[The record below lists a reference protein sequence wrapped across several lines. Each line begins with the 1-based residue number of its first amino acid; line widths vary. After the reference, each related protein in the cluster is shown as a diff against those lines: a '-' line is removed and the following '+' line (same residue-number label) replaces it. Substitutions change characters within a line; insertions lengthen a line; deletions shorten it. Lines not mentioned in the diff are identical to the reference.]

1 MENLAPIL
9 PEKNDVKEENSFNI
23 ISDKGNSF
31 TISLKKYSQFI
42 LIYSFFQKN
51 GLKTEYEK
59 KFVLNDF
66 NSNKLLSICESIDE
80 IYEQLII
87 EFKKETNK
95 KIIEESN
102 NIHIIIPIDF
112 IKIKE
117 INLTLDKKKLSDKEI
132 INNLLIDFNIFKN
145 DIKEKYKKLLDENQ
159 NLNEK
164 IN

>member
-1 MENLAPIL
+1 MENITSIL
-9 PEKNDVKEENSFNI
+9 PVKKDVKEKNSFNI

-31 TISLKKYSQFI
+31 TISLKKYSQYI
-42 LIYSFFQKN
+42 LINSLFQKN

-59 KFVLNDF
+59 KFVLKDF
-66 NSNKLLSICESIDE
+66 KNNKLLSICESIDE

-95 KIIEESN
+95 KIVEESN

-117 INLTLDKKKLSDKEI
+117 IKLTLDKKKLSDREI
-132 INNLLIDFNIFKN
+132 INNLLIDFNNFKN
-145 DIKEKYKKLLDENQ
+145 DIIDIKEKYNKLLDE
-159 NLNEK
+159 
-164 IN
+164 IRI